1 MIRKAIVILGF
12 CAGYSLALDAAT
24 IFSEQKKSAFPDT
37 VEIRMRTTVTLP
49 GQGPQQV
56 EVKMLNKGPDKSV
69 TEIQSALM
77 NLKMVRNGAQIG
89 MVDLKTGK
97 TLPAQSLP
105 SAGADMLD
113 VDKQFGKPEEYQSPV
128 KADSLWKLVPK
139 DVSKPTLFYSD
150 KQKRVVRMET
160 TIQGIPAV
168 STFRYCSSNC
178 SLPGTLSGVDIVS
191 TMPGQMET
199 RVQVDVL
206 TAQRRHSL
214 PESLFSIPR

>member
-1 MIRKAIVILGF
+1 MICKAIVILGF

-56 EVKMLNKGPDKSV
+56 EIKTLNKGPDKSV
-69 TEIQSALM
+69 TEIRSALM
-77 NLKMVRNGAQIG
+77 NLKMIRNGLQMG
-89 MVDLKTGK
+89 MVDLKSGK

-105 SAGADMLD
+105 SAGSDVLD
-113 VDKQFGKPEEYQSPV
+113 VEKQFGKPDEYQSPV
-128 KADSLWKLVPK
+128 KVDTLWKLIPK

-160 TIQGIPAV
+160 TIQGVPAV
-168 STFRYCSSNC
+168 SIFRYCGSTC

-191 TMPGQMET
+191 TVPGQSET
-199 RVQVDVL
+199 RVQVEVL

-214 PESLFSIPR
+214 PESLFSIPK